1 MSGYLPIVLFLLV
14 AGALGV
20 IIMFVGG
27 IIRPRK
33 YEKVKF
39 SVYECGMPSL
49 DENRKRMNVRFYI
62 IAMLFV
68 IFDVETVFL
77 YPWAVAFG
85 VIGLFGLIE
94 MILFI
99 VILVFG
105 YFYAW
110 QKGALEWV

>member
-1 MSGYLPIVLFLLV
+1 MF
-14 AGALGV
+14 AG
-20 IIMFVGG
+20 I
-27 IIRPRK
+27 IIRPKK
-33 YEKVKF
+33 YEKMKF
-39 SVYECGMPSL
+39 SVYECGMPPL

-77 YPWAVAFG
+77 FPWAVAFDM
-85 VIGLFGLIE
+85 IGLFGLIE
-94 MILFI
+94 MILFL

-110 QKGALEWV
+110 QKGALEWA

>member
-1 MSGYLPIVLFLLV
+1 MNPYYPIFLIFVIAVLVGL
-14 AGALGV
+14 
-20 IIMFVGG
+20 IMIYIGIFV
-27 IIRPRK
+27 RPAK
-33 YEKVKF
+33 PNKSMLEA
-39 SVYECGMPSL
+39 YECGVPVFG
-49 DENRKRMNVRFYI
+49 DARKRYNARFYI

-77 YPWAVAFG
+77 FPWAVAFDI
-85 VIGLFGLIE
+85 IGIFGLIE

-110 QKGALEWV
+110 KKGALEWV

>member
-1 MSGYLPIVLFLLV
+1 MSGYLPIVLFLLI

-20 IIMFVGG
+20 IVMFAGAIV
-27 IIRPRK
+27 RPKK

-39 SVYECGMPSL
+39 SVYECGMPVL
-49 DENRKRMNVRFYI
+49 DENRKRLNVRFYI

-77 YPWAVAFG
+77 FPWAVAFDM
-85 VIGLFGLIE
+85 IGLFGLIE

-110 QKGALEWV
+110 QKGALEWA

>member
-1 MSGYLPIVLFLLV
+1 
-14 AGALGV
+14 
-20 IIMFVGG
+20 
-27 IIRPRK
+27 
-33 YEKVKF
+33 
-39 SVYECGMPSL
+39 MPVL
-49 DENRKRMNVRFYI
+49 DENRKRLNVRFYI

-77 YPWAVAFG
+77 FPWAVAFDM
-85 VIGLFGLIE
+85 IGLFGLIE

-110 QKGALEWV
+110 QKGALEWA

>member
-1 MSGYLPIVLFLLV
+1 MSEYLPIALMLLIS
-14 AGALGV
+14 AL
-20 IIMFVGG
+20 IG
-27 IIRPRK
+27 IISMSVGFLIRPK
-33 YEKVKF
+33 KPEKVKY
-39 SVYECGMPSL
+39 SVYECGMPEFS
-49 DENRKRMNVRFYI
+49 DARRRYNVRFYV

-77 YPWAVAFG
+77 FPWAVAFDMLG
-85 VIGLFGLIE
+85 IFGLIE

-110 QKGALEWV
+110 KKGALEWA

>member
-1 MSGYLPIVLFLLV
+1 MLIVS
-14 AGALGV
+14 ALIGLISMLIGV
-20 IIMFVGG
+20 L
-27 IIRPRK
+27 IRPK
-33 YEKVKF
+33 KPEKVKY
-39 SVYECGMPSL
+39 SVYECGMPEFG
-49 DENRKRMNVRFYI
+49 DARRRYNVRFYV

-77 YPWAVAFG
+77 FPWAVAFDMLG
-85 VIGLFGLIE
+85 IFGLIE

-110 QKGALEWV
+110 KKGALEWA

>member
-1 MSGYLPIVLFLLV
+1 MNPYYPIFLIFIIAVLVGLIMIYVGIFVRPSKPNKSLLD
-14 AGALGV
+14 
-20 IIMFVGG
+20 
-27 IIRPRK
+27 
-33 YEKVKF
+33 
-39 SVYECGMPSL
+39 VYECGVPAFG
-49 DENRKRMNVRFYI
+49 DARKRYNARFYI

-77 YPWAVAFG
+77 FPWAVAFD
-85 VIGLFGLIE
+85 VIGIFGLIE

-110 QKGALEWV
+110 KKGALEWV

>member
-1 MSGYLPIVLFLLV
+1 MSGYLPIVLMLIV
-14 AGALGV
+14 SALIGL
-20 IIMFVGG
+20 IIMLIGVL
-27 IIRPRK
+27 IRPK
-33 YEKVKF
+33 KPEKVKY
-39 SVYECGMPSL
+39 SVYECGMPEFG
-49 DENRKRMNVRFYI
+49 DARRRYNVRFYV

-77 YPWAVAFG
+77 FPWAVAFNMLG
-85 VIGLFGLIE
+85 IFGLIE

-110 QKGALEWV
+110 KKGALEWA

>member
-14 AGALGV
+14 AGALGIV
-20 IIMFVGG
+20 IMFVGA
-27 IIRPRK
+27 IISPKK

-49 DENRKRMNVRFYI
+49 DENRKRLNLRFYI

-77 YPWAVAFG
+77 YPWAVAFDL
-85 VIGLFGLIE
+85 IGLFGLIE

>member
-1 MSGYLPIVLFLLV
+1 MSGYLPIVLMLIVSALIGLISMLIGVLV
-14 AGALGV
+14 
-20 IIMFVGG
+20 
-27 IIRPRK
+27 RPKKPDRVK
-33 YEKVKF
+33 Y
-39 SVYECGMPSL
+39 SVYECGMPEFG
-49 DENRKRMNVRFYI
+49 DARRRYNVRFYV

-77 YPWAVAFG
+77 FPWAVAFDMLG
-85 VIGLFGLIE
+85 IFGLIE

-110 QKGALEWV
+110 KKGALEWA